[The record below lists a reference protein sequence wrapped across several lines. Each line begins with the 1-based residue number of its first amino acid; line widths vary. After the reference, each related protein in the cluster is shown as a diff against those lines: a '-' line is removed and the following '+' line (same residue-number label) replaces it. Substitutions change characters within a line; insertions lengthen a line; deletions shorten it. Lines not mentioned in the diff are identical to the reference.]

1 MLQAKAMAMVPL
13 AALSVGSYNLSLK
26 DLTFG
31 KLVKAWKRFA
41 DTANYAEILPPLGS
55 QQLSYAKFLELLS
68 HRQIKRII
76 LMDNATCAI
85 VEVGRRTSN
94 LHSNGTFDALRLLYV
109 TQQEW
114 RHSKNAKQFSAVGL
128 STCQYMHQIV
138 HDSLQCRNAH
148 PLRLQVPVEGYAAS
162 YRYPLSVD
170 RIDET

>member
-1 MLQAKAMAMVPL
+1 MAMVPL

-26 DLTFG
+26 DLTFK
-31 KLVKAWKRFA
+31 KLIKAWKRFA

-85 VEVGRRTSN
+85 VEVRGFSSSWPGILILCDSN
-94 LHSNGTFDALRLLYV
+94 QSIAMHI
-109 TQQEW
+109 
-114 RHSKNAKQFSAVGL
+114 SAVMAEIHEFRGPFPIYQETSACNTRP
-128 STCQYMHQIV
+128 STLLP
-138 HDSLQCRNAH
+138 DLQM
-148 PLRLQVPVEGYAAS
+148 LQVPVEGYAAS